1 MIGALVALAIALLL
15 IGVPVFILDIAER
28 IYKSKNK

>member
-1 MIGALVALAIALLL
+1 MTGALVALAIALLL

-28 IYKSKNK
+28 IYKNK